1 MRYAIFVYLT
11 FILFTIELYMKRII
25 LIFILIFTTGIMM
38 GVDYSKIDKRAES
51 VPQNLKTAKEIT
63 RYLTKGLISPTDKVR
78 AIYYWMAH
86 AIRYDIAKMNSNET
100 YTDPQQLVDEVL
112 KTRKGVC
119 ANYSALFH
127 ACCQSVGI
135 QSYIIEGYTRQN
147 DKIVPIAHAWNA
159 VYIDGR
165 FYNIDA
171 TWAAGFVRGKKY
183 FQQFRDNYFMILPS
197 DFIKTHMPFDPVW
210 QFSSNPV
217 THKSFESNDFDAL
230 KKQSNFNF
238 VDSINTMS
246 GLSTAENSKR
256 EIRRITKAGIT
267 NKMIRDKVIQNQQ
280 SITTEVYNSSATN
293 FNKGVVKFNQ
303 YIQYKNTQFNKLT
316 IKDDKIL
323 ELLSTSRQLFESAEE
338 SLSNLNSD
346 DTDLR
351 NSIHSMEIS
360 IKRMTKS
367 LDEEDDFMSKY
378 IRTSKPLRL
387 ILFYK
392 RNG

>member
-1 MRYAIFVYLT
+1 
-11 FILFTIELYMKRII
+11 MKRLI
-25 LIFILIFTTGIMM
+25 LIFLLISSASIMM
-38 GVDYSKIDKRAES
+38 GVDYTKIDNRSES
-51 VPQNLKTAKEIT
+51 VPVNLKTAKEIT
-63 RYLTKGLISPTDKVR
+63 HYLTKSLNSPTDKVR

-86 AIRYDIAKMNSNET
+86 AIRYDITKMYSNET
-100 YTDPQQLVDEVL
+100 YTDSRQLVDEVL

-127 ACCQSVGI
+127 ACCQSIGI
-135 QSYIIEGYTRQN
+135 QSYVIEGYTRQN
-147 DKIVPIAHAWNA
+147 GKTVPIAHAWNA
-159 VYIDGR
+159 VYIEGR
-165 FYNIDA
+165 FYNIDV
-171 TWAAGFVRGKKY
+171 TWAAGYVKGKKY

-210 QFSSNPV
+210 QFTNHPI
-217 THKSFESNDFDAL
+217 THKDFESNDFTPL

-246 GLSTAENSKR
+246 GLSSVENSKR
-256 EIRRITKAGIT
+256 EIQRILKAGIT
-267 NKMIRDKVIQNQQ
+267 NKMIRDKVVQNQQ
-280 SITTEVYNSSATN
+280 SITTEEYNASASN
-293 FNKGVVKFNQ
+293 FNKGVVKYNE

-323 ELLSTSRQLFESAEE
+323 ELLSSSRRLFESAEE
-338 SLSNLNSD
+338 SLTNLTTD

-378 IRTSKPLRL
+378 IKTSKPLRL